1 MKKFI
6 NDFKTLDI
14 SIVRTMK
21 FGFKVSFILCLIS
34 TYILYLYIINPISH
48 FAFDIGYSLA
58 KCSFM
63 FFTCFFVGALAS
75 DKIKR
80 TML

>member
-6 NDFKTLDI
+6 NDIKAIDV
-14 SIVRTMK
+14 SIIRTMK
-21 FGFKVSFILCLIS
+21 FGFRFSFVLCLIS
-34 TYILYLYIINPISH
+34 TYILYFYIINPVSH

-58 KCSFM
+58 KCSLM
-63 FFTCFFVGALAS
+63 FFTCFFVGALAT

-80 TML
+80 TMM